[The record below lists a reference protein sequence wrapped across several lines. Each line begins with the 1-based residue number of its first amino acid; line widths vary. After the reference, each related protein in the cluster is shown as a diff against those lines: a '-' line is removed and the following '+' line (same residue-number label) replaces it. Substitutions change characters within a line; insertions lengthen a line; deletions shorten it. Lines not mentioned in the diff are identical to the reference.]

1 MRIPLHFGLVLLAS
15 ALVVGCSGGAD
26 HASDGADRLTSS
38 GDVTGD
44 KAMAIGEDGE
54 FEWPA
59 APDLIG
65 TLRGHW
71 AVEGHGDLYLDGTE
85 RKDEIGLKYFQGH
98 FVNDSGTTIPLQ
110 WSMPQDEFG
119 SLQEGLDYWFEALV
133 IFDVDEDLPFLTSAG
148 PTFRFRPGTYDK
160 AVISDY
166 VSVDSLDTVEIR
178 IQKVDAS
185 EQP

>member
-1 MRIPLHFGLVLLAS
+1 M
-15 ALVVGCSGGAD
+15 
-26 HASDGADRLTSS
+26 
-38 GDVTGD
+38 
-44 KAMAIGEDGE
+44 
-54 FEWPA
+54 
-59 APDLIG
+59 
-65 TLRGHW
+65 
-71 AVEGHGDLYLDGTE
+71 
-85 RKDEIGLKYFQGH
+85 
-98 FVNDSGTTIPLQ
+98 NDSGTTIPLQ